1 VFVNKLKGG
10 GKVEKGNWLEVIEPV
25 VVRTYTLVYMRDRIK
40 ITVVYDKVVEKL
52 RVLTGRA

>member
-25 VVRTYTLVYMRDRIK
+25 VVRTYTLAYMRDRIK